1 MDSFDEPRIQGTPL
15 YLGVIGKTESLNKQT
30 LTDCILHPLI
40 SVWKRLPDK
49 ILLPTEGTSSAYLS
63 IWAER
68 NGIETQSL
76 DANYVKLG
84 RKAGF
89 LRDAMIAKEA
99 THLLVFLGTRS
110 QKNEEMATRETK
122 KGKHVYVVDATSHG
136 LTEWV
141 LEG

>member
-1 MDSFDEPRIQGTPL
+1 MDTFDEPRTQGTPL

-30 LTDCILHPLI
+30 LVDCILHPLV

-49 ILLPTEGTSSAYLS
+49 VLLPTEGTSSAYIS

-68 NGIETQSL
+68 NDIDTQSL
-76 DANYVKLG
+76 DANFVKLG

-110 QKNEEMATRETK
+110 QKNEEIATRETK

-141 LEG
+141 LED